1 MGQMPEFDYH
11 KVVSIIAR
19 TLNVES
25 DISLV
30 PVKGNLNLFDVSFSD
45 KNGQKVECRIINDKF
60 KLEVKIR
67 KSYFDE
73 KKFQRWIR
81 DFEYEL
87 EQAFLSNIKVSVDQD
102 EAADYRI
109 TLSS

>member
-1 MGQMPEFDYH
+1 MPEFDYR

-30 PVKGNLNLFDVSFSD
+30 PSRENINLFDVSFAD
-45 KNGQKVECRIINDKF
+45 KSGEKVECRIRNDKF

-67 KSYFDE
+67 KSYFNE

-87 EQAFLSNIKVSVDQD
+87 EQAFLSNIKVSVEHDS
-102 EAADYRI
+102 ADYRI
-109 TLSS
+109 TLAT